1 MPKSNNKSMREVA
14 ISEFKAKCLALLDQ
28 VNRTR
33 QPLRVTKRGKA
44 IVDVLPPTTIPERN
58 WMGSMAGRMKIKG
71 DILSPIIDITE
82 IEALEK

>member
-28 VNRTR
+28 VNKTKH
-33 QPLRVTKRGKA
+33 PLRVTKRGKA
-44 IVDVLPPTTIPERN
+44 IADVVPPAAVPERN

-71 DILSPIIDITE
+71 DILSPVIDITE
-82 IEALEK
+82 IEALKK